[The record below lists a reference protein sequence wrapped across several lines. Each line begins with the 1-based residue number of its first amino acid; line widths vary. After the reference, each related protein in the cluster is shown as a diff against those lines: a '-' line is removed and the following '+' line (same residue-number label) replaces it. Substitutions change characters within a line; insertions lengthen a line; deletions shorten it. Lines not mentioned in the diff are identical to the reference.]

1 LKLKIMLKGISNLG
15 TVLNKSDQKIINEWA
30 GRGRSCPPC
39 KVTQY
44 CHSASTCVYNQHP
57 GTVGNSSGGR

>member
-1 LKLKIMLKGISNLG
+1 MLKGISNLG
-15 TVLNKSDQKIINEWA
+15 TVLNKSDQRKINGGS

-44 CHSASTCVYNQHP
+44 CHPAGICVFGSKP
-57 GTVGNSSGGR
+57 GTGGNSSGGR